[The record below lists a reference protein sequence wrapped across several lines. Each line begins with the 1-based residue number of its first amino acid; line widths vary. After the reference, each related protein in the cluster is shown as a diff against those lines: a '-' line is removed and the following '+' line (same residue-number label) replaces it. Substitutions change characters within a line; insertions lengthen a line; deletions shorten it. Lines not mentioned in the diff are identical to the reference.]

1 MESLLAR
8 ENRLRIFNRARRS
21 LGCTDPIIPRA
32 RASSVASVNSE
43 VSDRIHINDK
53 FKKVDKKVDRLME
66 VSITASQGL
75 HKGPFTIAYVY
86 PREGVAYMI
95 KGKFSAVYNYYDL
108 LDSPSIVH
116 LRIYAKNR
124 VSNSYRVTGIKKENQ
139 FSRSYRININ
149 RNNLTHRYILNV
161 TSYDSRTVF
170 LRKEMR
176 RVPRGW
182 IKELNPYVG
191 FTGTIPF

>member
-1 MESLLAR
+1 MESQLAR
-8 ENRLRIFNRARRS
+8 ENKLRILNIARRS
-21 LGCTDPIIPRA
+21 LGCSDPIIPRV
-32 RASSVASVNSE
+32 RASSEASVGSE

-53 FKKVDKKVDRLME
+53 FKKVDRLME
-66 VSITASQGL
+66 VSITASQVL
-75 HKGPFTIAYVY
+75 NRGPFTIAYVY

-95 KGKFSAVYNYYDL
+95 KGKSSAIYNYYDL

-116 LRIYAKNR
+116 MRIYAKNR
-124 VSNSYRVTGIKKENQ
+124 VSNSYRVTGIKKE
-139 FSRSYRININ
+139 FIRSYRININ

-182 IKELNPYVG
+182 IKELDPYVV
-191 FTGTIPF
+191 